1 MCICR
6 TCDSVQNKGKFRE
19 KGVFGDFWLSEMVSV
34 CTVRLKTKF
43 GQGYIRIEAFDMHR
57 YCKFTIIRQNILKNS
72 LFVFPRGT
80 QNSPSS
86 FWLVFHHRKNYLPGF
101 CHFILPM
108 AFREQKNNGM
118 GCLDLNISWERR
130 KRWDIIIGTFSQSV

>member
-1 MCICR
+1 MPLIR
-6 TCDSVQNKGKFRE
+6 FKIRGNFVRMGFFR
-19 KGVFGDFWLSEMVSV
+19 DFLLSEVVLV

-43 GQGYIRIEAFDMHR
+43 GQSYIRIEAFNMHK

-130 KRWDIIIGTFSQSV
+130 KRRDIIIGTFSRSV